1 MIAPLLPISSL
12 GQMVV
17 IPLFGNGFSLEQ
29 QSQSFDILW
38 FKLADS
44 PRFES
49 EMYFIQF
56 FMVVTDLDCFGV
68 GGISRWAGL
77 HEDAPIELEASRLV

>member
-1 MIAPLLPISSL
+1 VDRSTDFWCEGDDRSIAADLVFGADGNSLVRRANLP
-12 GQMVV
+12 
-17 IPLFGNGFSLEQ
+17 LEQ

-49 EMYFIQF
+49 ENVFYSI
-56 FMVVTDLDCFGV
+56 LHGRHGFGLFR
-68 GGISRWAGL
+68 GSEGISRWL
-77 HEDAPIELEASRLV
+77 RP